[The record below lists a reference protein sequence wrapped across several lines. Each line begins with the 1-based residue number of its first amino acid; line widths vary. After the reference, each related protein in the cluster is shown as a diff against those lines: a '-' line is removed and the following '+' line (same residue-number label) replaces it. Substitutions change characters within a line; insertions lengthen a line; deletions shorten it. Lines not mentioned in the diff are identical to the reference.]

1 MVCGL
6 TNRSRAH
13 TQSSLHHKVVYS
25 IYFAIPSPLW
35 LPLPQAG
42 RSGGP
47 MVYSA
52 RGPLNGP
59 QYQRYSPRGQ
69 GGRAPPGP
77 LAIICPITFF
87 MTLRCS
93 RLNSV
98 LIDVHRCL
106 AQLCWSDILALTDEP
121 SSFYCSLHTVPTAT
135 PAEGSGRRH
144 RSHSHRGFH
153 GSTPLPANDLRHFI
167 SGPSKSADRFSFRQP
182 SSSPMSPWLIGSF
195 SDDPSS
201 VPRPLSVRCSELTS
215 SSSSVLV

>member
-69 GGRAPPGP
+69 GRQGSARPACNNLSNYLLYDASLFATKLRLDRRPSLPCPALLVRHSRPYRRALELLLLSAHCAYCYSGRGFWSSPPVARSSWFSWVHAPPG
-77 LAIICPITFF
+77 
-87 MTLRCS
+87 
-93 RLNSV
+93 
-98 LIDVHRCL
+98 
-106 AQLCWSDILALTDEP
+106 
-121 SSFYCSLHTVPTAT
+121 
-135 PAEGSGRRH
+135 
-144 RSHSHRGFH
+144 
-153 GSTPLPANDLRHFI
+153 
-167 SGPSKSADRFSFRQP
+167 
-182 SSSPMSPWLIGSF
+182 
-195 SDDPSS
+195 
-201 VPRPLSVRCSELTS
+201 
-215 SSSSVLV
+215 